1 MIYISFDIGV
11 KNLALC
17 ILQYHNNVLSIIDWR
32 IISLADSKKQ
42 IKGIDTISE
51 VLFLELDNIVGS
63 LEENGITMIDKVI
76 IENQPSNLNGIMK
89 TIQLLIFSYFSLL
102 KHWDQKVSEVIL
114 INASHK
120 LQNHTY
126 VPSSKNITGHVT
138 KQEKYKLN
146 KTDGIEICKY
156 YIRDCKE
163 LQQIFNANKKKDDLA
178 DTCIQTI
185 SYLRKQGHDIENIV
199 LDAVNLIST
208 CT

>member
-1 MIYISFDIGV
+1 MIYISFDVGV

-17 ILQYHNNVLSIIDWR
+17 ILKHQDDKLSILDWR

-42 IKGIDTISE
+42 IKGIDRIRD

-63 LEENGITMIDKVI
+63 LEEIGITSVDKVI

-102 KHWDQKVSEVIL
+102 KHWDQKVSDIVL

-120 LQNHTY
+120 LQNHSF
-126 VPSSKNITGHVT
+126 VPSSKLLTDTVNR
-138 KQEKYKLN
+138 QQKYKLN

-156 YIRDCKE
+156 YIRDSQE
-163 LQQIFNANKKKDDLA
+163 LQEIFNANKKKDDLA

-185 SYLRKQGHDIENIV
+185 SYIRKHGHAVENIV
-199 LDAVNLIST
+199 LNDINLV
-208 CT
+208 